1 MAGTMYT
8 TYMLREADRKRRLTG
23 KQVENRDNL
32 SDLLWE
38 AEGTRIIFQEIVIV
52 SRSSP
57 SRDT

>member
-8 TYMLREADRKRRLTG
+8 TYMLREADRKRKLTG